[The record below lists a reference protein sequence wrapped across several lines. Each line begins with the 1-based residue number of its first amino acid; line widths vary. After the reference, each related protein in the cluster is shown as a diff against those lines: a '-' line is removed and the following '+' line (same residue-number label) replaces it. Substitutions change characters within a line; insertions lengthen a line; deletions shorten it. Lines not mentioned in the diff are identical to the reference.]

1 MADRSFDRGF
11 RQPVTLHGLLRLVP
25 LSAKVLALKCERSP
39 IPVGPRV
46 PSNNQTR
53 RVGGW
58 AVSR

>member
-46 PSNNQTR
+46 PSNNQI
-53 RVGGW
+53 V
-58 AVSR
+58 A